1 MNEYN
6 KNEELRFQFILY
18 INDKYICQRY
28 FNIFDFNE
36 ESLNSIEL
44 KDLMES
50 IAGMNNGDLGSL
62 GVIPRY
68 LQKKSLTYLWDNYNP
83 YANQQDENIKNIF
96 ERKDNFQFEIKVDEK
111 TVVKT
116 EFSGNYFPPKI
127 RYAVDVREIIPEI
140 MSEIRNYLSQKSYI
154 TDSKTKGWKDSQK
167 EFLVK

>member
-6 KNEELRFQFILY
+6 RNEELRYQFVLY
-18 INDKYICQRY
+18 INDNIICQRY

-44 KDLMES
+44 KDLMKS
-50 IAGMNNGDLGSL
+50 IAGMNNGNLGSL
-62 GVIPRY
+62 GIIPRY
-68 LQKKSLTYLWDNYNP
+68 LQRKSLTYLWDNYNP
-83 YANQQDENIKNIF
+83 YANQQDENNKNIF
-96 ERKDNFQFEIKVDEK
+96 ERKDNFQFEIKIDEK
-111 TVVKT
+111 SVAKT

-140 MSEIRNYLSQKSYI
+140 MSEIRNYLSQKSYT
-154 TDSKTKGWKDSQK
+154 TDSRTKGWKESQK

>member
-62 GVIPRY
+62 GIIPRY

-111 TVVKT
+111 TVAKT

-140 MSEIRNYLSQKSYI
+140 MSEIRNYLSQKSYT